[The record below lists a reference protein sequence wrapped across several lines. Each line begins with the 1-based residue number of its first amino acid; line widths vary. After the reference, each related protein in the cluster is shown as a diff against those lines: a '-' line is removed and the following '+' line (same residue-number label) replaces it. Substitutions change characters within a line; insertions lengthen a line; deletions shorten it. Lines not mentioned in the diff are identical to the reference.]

1 MRDGIGER
9 RERRGWEGENR
20 KERERIG
27 KRGREGWGESGRIER
42 DGIGESGR
50 EERE

>member
-20 KERERIG
+20 KERERG
-27 KRGREGWGESGRIER
+27 VGREWERREGWNRREKG
-42 DGIGESGR
+42 GR
-50 EERE
+50 ERRG